1 MLQYF
6 KENPPIQE
14 KSFSNPNVSFVDF
27 LQEGGNFDL
36 AAHAAI
42 TLYKK
47 AIPFFNAV
55 DIRAR
60 NFSQTPIQ
68 VFNKKDSDWV
78 PDHPVLKLLKRP
90 NAAQTGMKFLYE
102 MSSFFD
108 ITGNSFL
115 MLTGRV
121 IKEPL
126 EMFNIRPQDID
137 FGTEKSPI
145 FPTLPKTISITSNE
159 GQNTIFY
166 LEEVRTIGVR
176 YVSRDKS
183 KELWH
188 ISQFNPTRTRQS
200 PWGLSRAQPAWLELQ
215 QYLSGN
221 QNNLGQL
228 KRGTRLSMAWVN
240 NRGEE
245 LTDKQW
251 ARMEEQAN
259 KYRGSSNAGGTPI
272 LDGMDVKTIQATN
285 RDMEFKDL
293 QEQMFSRISIQYGI
307 PLPMITNSASTFNN
321 LETSQLQLWDNAL
334 SPLCKY
340 LYAELTQLLMP
351 RYENSSELEL
361 RFNEKDIPALRGRL
375 IETTRK
381 QAEIQIN
388 SIDELRNETG
398 YESLEEGGEVVL
410 RPSTQVP
417 IGSDGD
423 TSDQSSTAADKFI
436 RMMEE
441 VKDSKGDRVYS
452 DDYILELAREKG
464 LCH

>member
-6 KENPPIQE
+6 NDSPPPIEQ
-14 KSFSNPNVSFVDF
+14 KSFSNPNISFVDF

-42 TLYKK
+42 MLYTK

-60 NFSQTPIQ
+60 NFSQTPIH
-68 VFNKKDSDWV
+68 VFNEKENDWV
-78 PDHPVLKLLKRP
+78 PGHPALDLLKKP
-90 NAAQTGMKFLYE
+90 NADETGMEFLYGF
-102 MSSFFD
+102 SSYFD
-108 ITGNSFL
+108 ITGNAFL
-115 MLTGRV
+115 LVTGRLGR
-121 IKEPL
+121 EPL
-126 EMFNIRPQDID
+126 ELFNVRPQDIQ
-137 FGTEKSPI
+137 FGTEKSKI
-145 FPTLPKTISITSNE
+145 FPKLPKNIRITSDGE
-159 GQNTIFY
+159 TTLFAI
-166 LEEVRTIGVR
+166 EEIRGIGIR
-176 YVSRDKS
+176 YVSSDKM

-188 ISQFNPTRTRQS
+188 IRQFNPNRTRQS

-221 QNNLGQL
+221 KNNLSQL

-251 ARMEEQAN
+251 ERMQEEAN
-259 KYRGSSNAGGTPI
+259 KYRGESNAGGTPI
-272 LDGMDVKTIQATN
+272 LDGMDVKPIQATN
-285 RDMEFKDL
+285 RDMEFKEL
-293 QEQMFSRISIQYGI
+293 QDAMFSRISIQYGI
-307 PLPMITNSASTFNN
+307 PLPMITNTASTFNN

-351 RYENSSELEL
+351 RYDGSEKLEFK
-361 RFNEKDIPALRGRL
+361 FNEKDIPALRGRL

-417 IGSDGD
+417 IGVDGD
-423 TSDQSSTAADKFI
+423 HSDESATAADKFI
-436 RMMEE
+436 RMMEG
-441 VKDSKGDRVYS
+441 VKDSKGQRVYS